1 MKKFKLKAGER
12 VELPAGTFNPLKQTK
27 RGTRVARSAFQ
38 TWEITGRYPASNV
51 VTLHLVSTDHTIEGE
66 MAVDVEIAGPDRND
80 DYTFK
85 DQSLG
90 AVVLGRHVRLVTI
103 SHTPHDPEGLFPE
116 GLFHAEPYGHAWAF
130 FGFPRNA
137 TPDER
142 SAMMGLYQKAAKQ
155 FDKVPVALGPV
166 GELSFA
172 NMHLDYANL
181 WRGPDNVLPSEEV
194 DGLSLS

>member
-1 MKKFKLKAGER
+1 MKKFKLNGGER
-12 VELPAGTFNPLKQTK
+12 IELPAGTFNPLKQTAK
-27 RGTRVARSAFQ
+27 GTRVVKSEFQ

-51 VTLHLVSTDHTIEGE
+51 ITLHLLSTDHTIENQ
-66 MAVDVEIAGPDRND
+66 MAVEVEIAGPDRNGE
-80 DYTFK
+80 YTFT

-103 SHTPHDPEGLFPE
+103 SHVPNDPEGLFPE
-116 GLFHAEPYGHAWAF
+116 GIFFAEPFGHSWAY

-137 TPDER
+137 SPDER

-166 GELSFA
+166 GEVAFA
-172 NMHLDYANL
+172 NMHLDYANH